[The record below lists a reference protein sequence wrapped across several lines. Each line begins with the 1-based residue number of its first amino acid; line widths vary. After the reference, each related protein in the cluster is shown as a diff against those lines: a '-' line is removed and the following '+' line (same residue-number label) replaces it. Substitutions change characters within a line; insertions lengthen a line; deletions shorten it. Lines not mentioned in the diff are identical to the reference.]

1 MGKIA
6 KVALPIAAIAG
17 VGLATGGFS
26 LAAGAGAAGTSAVGA
41 GAFSGGGM
49 MGASKGLLTA
59 SAGGFSGGSMFGAT
73 SLFTKANMGLAL
85 KGISAVSSIMGG
97 NTQNQLAQMQMAQL
111 QDQKNIRQIQILQEQ
126 NELRERHQRW
136 QSTVRATGRDDPNI
150 RRFLSSGRDT
160 LEREMRNIGITGRG
174 DINAFNSQIRQTALT
189 GRTAQYSGFIKA
201 GRSLLT
207 GVMDYNKT
215 RGAA

>member
-6 KVALPIAAIAG
+6 KVALPIAAIA
-17 VGLATGGFS
+17 ATAYFTGGAS
-26 LAAGAGAAGTSAVGA
+26 LAAGGASAGAAGA
-41 GAFSGGGM
+41 SG
-49 MGASKGLLTA
+49 MGATA
-59 SAGGFSGGSMFGAT
+59 GMTAHFGWGQVASTGT

-85 KGISAVSSIMGG
+85 RGMSAVSSIMGG